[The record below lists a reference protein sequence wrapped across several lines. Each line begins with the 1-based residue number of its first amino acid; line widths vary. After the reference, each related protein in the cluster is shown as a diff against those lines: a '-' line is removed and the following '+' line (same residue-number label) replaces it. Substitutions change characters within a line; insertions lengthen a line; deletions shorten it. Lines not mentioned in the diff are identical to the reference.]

1 MRGGLSLF
9 LLLHHQTKLEEG
21 IDDYHLHLV
30 HNGWCKE
37 IADAIRECM
46 LLTQPAVVSEKG
58 GRREGRGG
66 EGRVEKG
73 RGEEMGGE
81 KRKGKRRERGGDG
94 RERR

>member
-9 LLLHHQTKLEEG
+9 LLLLHQTKLEEG

-58 GRREGRGG
+58 GRREGRREEERGG
-66 EGRVEKG
+66 EGREGKG
-73 RGEEMGGE
+73 R
-81 KRKGKRRERGGDG
+81 
-94 RERR
+94 